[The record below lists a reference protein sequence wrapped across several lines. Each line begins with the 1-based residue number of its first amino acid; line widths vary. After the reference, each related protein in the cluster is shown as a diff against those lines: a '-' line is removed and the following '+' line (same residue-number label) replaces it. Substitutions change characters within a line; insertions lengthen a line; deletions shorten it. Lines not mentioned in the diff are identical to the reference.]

1 MDPYYILAVIISTLI
16 FIATPLSFIGL
27 LYFILKKKTNQKF
40 ALTICCI
47 LLITF
52 GYMLVAI
59 FFPSESF
66 YTDNFE
72 KNTELA
78 LPTSG
83 RLVEFSGNNSIYNF
97 GDDNIFYIYEFP
109 KKGL

>member
-1 MDPYYILAVIISTLI
+1 
-16 FIATPLSFIGL
+16 
-27 LYFILKKKTNQKF
+27 
-40 ALTICCI
+40 
-47 LLITF
+47 
-52 GYMLVAI
+52 MLEAI

-109 KKGL
+109 KKDYEDLYSQLVLKEFQSSEKYIDTMENDKFMNQSNP